1 MPLKQEN
8 LLEEPGV
15 GSRMGSNSEIDNKE
29 VGNEDMDWNP
39 KPDTTQKGP
48 QRTEKGRTII

>member
-29 VGNEDMDWNP
+29 VGNEDMD
-39 KPDTTQKGP
+39 
-48 QRTEKGRTII
+48 